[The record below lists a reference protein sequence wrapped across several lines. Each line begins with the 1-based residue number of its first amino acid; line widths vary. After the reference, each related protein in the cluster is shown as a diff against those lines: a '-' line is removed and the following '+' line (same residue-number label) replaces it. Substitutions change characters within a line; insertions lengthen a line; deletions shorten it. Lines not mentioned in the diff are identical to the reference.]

1 VTVDGQSVEDN
12 TVTVRDR
19 DTLEQ
24 ERVPIA
30 ELGKELEQRL
40 AGR

>member
-1 VTVDGQSVEDN
+1 MTVRKDPTLAG

-19 DTLEQ
+19 DTMAQ

-30 ELGKELEQRL
+30 ELEAYLRDRVS
-40 AGR
+40 A